1 MEHSDFQERTKRL
14 KDTAYKLRDAV
25 DVVLAEVQHM
35 EAAQERF
42 AERMKN
48 GPRYAQR
55 ALAPEAFD
63 RAVHPGG
70 ARVPAPLLRARLPQV
85 SDIAA
90 RRLARE
96 YPKECK
102 SLAQMFTE
110 DLTLFVEGC
119 ENAER
124 KNGEPCLLK
133 ATY

>member
-1 MEHSDFQERTKRL
+1 MVRTIRPHKTLQAFVHLSGHTLPEWHSTYF
-14 KDTAYKLRDAV
+14 
-25 DVVLAEVQHM
+25 
-35 EAAQERF
+35 
-42 AERMKN
+42 

-63 RAVHPGG
+63 RAAHPHG
-70 ARVPAPLLRARLPQV
+70 ARVPASLLRARLPQV

-110 DLTLFVEGC
+110 DLTFFVEGC